1 MRKLFGKIV
10 GANLLVL
17 SFFEGCVRPSF
28 LGGHIGLLL
37 FCFFSF
43 SAHAVSGNVD
53 SKYFEKQKLYTEELY
68 VLKDYLE
75 FSVFDMSQMK
85 LIDDSDISKGQETI
99 VLKEGQTPQTE
110 NTSEILN
117 SKEEVT
123 SFLKEIPKSFFRSLQ
138 SHIVKQK
145 VPVTVYASQAPEYA
159 NPLKL
164 YIKIKRIHLASAKQ
178 DQNGQWVQPIFLHI
192 YGQIKDKKSG
202 KILMRY
208 YDSQS
213 SEFLLGKDQVK
224 STFEFLADN
233 LMRDL
238 ALFLQTK
245 Y

>member
-1 MRKLFGKIV
+1 MGLF
-10 GANLLVL
+10 LL
-17 SFFEGCVRPSF
+17 FSF
-28 LGGHIGLLL
+28 LPISV
-37 FCFFSF
+37 F
-43 SAHAVSGNVD
+43 AVSEDVG
-53 SKYFEKQKLYTEELY
+53 SKYFEKHKLYTEELY

-85 LIDDSDISKGQETI
+85 LIDDSGASKGQET
-99 VLKEGQTPQTE
+99 VLLKEGQAPQTE
-110 NTSEILN
+110 NISTTLN
-117 SKEEVT
+117 PKEEIT

-138 SHIVKQK
+138 SQIVKQK
-145 VPVTVYASQAPEYA
+145 VPLTVYANEAPEYA
-159 NPLKL
+159 SPLKL

-178 DQNGQWVQPIFLHI
+178 DQSGQWVQPIFLRI

-224 STFEFLADN
+224 PTFEFLADH

-238 ALFLQTK
+238 ALFLKTK
-245 Y
+245 F